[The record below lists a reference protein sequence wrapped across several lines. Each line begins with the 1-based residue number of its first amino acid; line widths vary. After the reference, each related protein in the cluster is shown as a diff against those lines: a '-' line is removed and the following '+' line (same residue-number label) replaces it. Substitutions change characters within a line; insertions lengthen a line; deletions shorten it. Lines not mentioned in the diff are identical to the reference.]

1 MSTEPKRTCPSC
13 GNELSEG
20 MEFCPVCMLRRAL
33 VGGVESGESATSE
46 NAIKRKRRPWGH
58 PDCFIQA
65 NERTKKRSTI
75 FTSRCRGRGESHLAL
90 IAADHGPQLVV
101 EEFVPA
107 VFAVF
112 RVS

>member
-1 MSTEPKRTCPSC
+1 MMHAMAKKAA
-13 GNELSEG
+13 
-20 MEFCPVCMLRRAL
+20 AL
-33 VGGVESGESATSE
+33 GSPGLFHSGE
-46 NAIKRKRRPWGH
+46 RK
-58 PDCFIQA
+58 

-101 EEFVPA
+101 EELVPA